1 MAYAPM
7 AQEDINAYMK
17 SAAVKQT
24 ASELTMSDIM
34 MQKLIAMGYDY
45 QNWNDMRRFNYQA
58 GNIEDFGVIYTE
70 MNTPVYRTGT
80 NSSFSTNN
88 QDDTYYVRRFM
99 QCYYET
105 DFNTVETEKLCLDMY
120 GQYGIT
126 GLYDP
131 KIFSI
136 PVWWD
141 WTK

>member
-1 MAYAPM
+1 
-7 AQEDINAYMK
+7 
-17 SAAVKQT
+17 
-24 ASELTMSDIM
+24 MSDIM
-34 MQKLIAMGYDY
+34 MQKLIAMGFDY

-58 GNIEDFGVIYTE
+58 GNIGDYGVVYTE

-80 NSSFSTNN
+80 NSSFSTNS

-105 DFNTVETEKLCLDMY
+105 DFNTVETEKLCIELY

>member
-1 MAYAPM
+1 
-7 AQEDINAYMK
+7 
-17 SAAVKQT
+17 
-24 ASELTMSDIM
+24 
-34 MQKLIAMGYDY
+34 MGYV
-45 QNWNDMRRFNYQA
+45 Q
-58 GNIEDFGVIYTE
+58 G
-70 MNTPVYRTGT
+70 TGT
-80 NSSFSTNN
+80 F
-88 QDDTYYVRRFM
+88 YARRFM

-131 KIFSI
+131 NIFSI